1 MRQAQKILMII
12 AAVVSIIVTVIF
24 AAIVIPTAIAA
35 AARVEGGEPFPTG
48 VIVFF
53 IIAGASFIN
62 IILSFMGKNSK
73 SGVVL
78 VLNII
83 FGILSDIFLNAVGA
97 ILGLIANG
105 QGK

>member
-1 MRQAQKILMII
+1 MRKAQRILMII
-12 AAVVSIIVTVIF
+12 AAIVSIILTVIF
-24 AAIVIPTAIAA
+24 AGIVIPTSIAA
-35 AARVEGGEPFPTG
+35 AARIEGGEELP
-48 VIVFF
+48 VALIVFF

-83 FGILSDIFLNAVGA
+83 FGLLSDVILNAVGA
-97 ILGLIANG
+97 ILGLIANA